1 MMKIFLKNL
10 RFLGNHGMHD
20 EETLMGNVFEL
31 NVEVGFIVS
40 KNISSISDT
49 INYVTIFETI
59 KKRMEKPERLLET
72 LAMSIA
78 DEIFIIDER
87 INYTTVSINKFNPP
101 IKNFSGSIEVKY
113 LKER

>member
-1 MMKIFLKNL
+1 MKIILKNL

-31 NVEVGFIVS
+31 NVEVGFIVNQ
-40 KNISSISDT
+40 KIQSINDT

-59 KKRMEKPERLLET
+59 KQRMEKPERLLET
-72 LAMSIA
+72 LAMNIA
-78 DEIFIIDER
+78 DEILMIDER
-87 INYTTVSINKFNPP
+87 INSVSISINKFNPP
-101 IKNFSGSIEVKY
+101 IKNFSGSIEVNY